1 MAQSAS
7 QFLYEALVSHWHR
20 AHMAQSTSYFL
31 YEALVSQ

>member
-1 MAQSAS
+1 MAQSTS
-7 QFLYEALVSHWHR
+7 YFLYEALVSQWHR